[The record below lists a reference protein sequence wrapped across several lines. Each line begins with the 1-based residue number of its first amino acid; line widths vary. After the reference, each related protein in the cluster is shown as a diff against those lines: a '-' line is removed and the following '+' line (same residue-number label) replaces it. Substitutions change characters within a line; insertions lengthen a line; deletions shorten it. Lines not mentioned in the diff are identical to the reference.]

1 MASKHTIC
9 LWYDAARFYA
19 ETDRRWDAV
28 IGNGGQASQLEER
41 TMVAMSD
48 PQVDG

>member
-1 MASKHTIC
+1 MASKHTIG

-19 ETDRRWDAV
+19 EADRRWDAV